1 MADAHHESKT
11 ALLNAAIC
19 VIRIKGYAATRI
31 EDICAA
37 ADLTKGSFFH
47 HFKTKEE
54 LAVAAAGHWSTG
66 VCDLFTGAAYRQLPD
81 PLDRVLGYVDLRKS
95 MLSGALPEFSCFAGT
110 MIQEIYETHPAI
122 RDACEKSITAHVA
135 FVRSDIEDAMRRYC
149 EDPQFS
155 ADSLASYIQAVIQG
169 AIILAKANQDP
180 TACLDHL
187 RRYVEMLFTSPRLA
201 PSVSRRLQ

>member
-1 MADAHHESKT
+1 MADPHHESKA
-11 ALLNAAIC
+11 ALLNAAIS
-19 VIRIKGYAATRI
+19 VIRIKGYAATRV

-37 ADLTKGSFFH
+37 AELTKGSFFH
-47 HFKTKEE
+47 HFKTKED
-54 LAVAAAGHWSTG
+54 LAVAAAAHWSTG
-66 VCDLFTGAAYRQLPD
+66 VCDLFTAAAYRKLPD
-81 PLDRVLGYVDLRKS
+81 PLDRLLGYVDLRKS
-95 MLSGALPEFSCFAGT
+95 ILKGTLPEFSCFAGT

-149 EDPQFS
+149 VDPPFS

-187 RRYVEMLFTSPRLA
+187 RRYVEMLFTSQQPTPNASPRL
-201 PSVSRRLQ
+201 Q